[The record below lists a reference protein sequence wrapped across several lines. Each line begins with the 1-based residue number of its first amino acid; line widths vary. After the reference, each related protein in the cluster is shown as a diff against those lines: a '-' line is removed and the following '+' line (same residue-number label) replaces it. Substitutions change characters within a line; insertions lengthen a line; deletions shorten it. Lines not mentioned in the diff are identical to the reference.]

1 MKNLFLY
8 AKYLAHQRKS
18 NILEVVDLQIA
29 ARDMAEFILDVDKKN
44 IDKLIER
51 FLEVDLWK
59 VVIYKEN
66 DNKKVLE
73 SIKIAKKMQD
83 LPYSFDVRQIVL
95 ILNDFDISIDGNL
108 ISLKKKEK
116 EIEKSS
122 DLIDPLTN
130 AIELKK
136 FLSSKIYGQ
145 DMAINAVVDSV
156 KNKVVDS
163 TNMPAHIFVFL
174 GPPATGKTYFS
185 QLIGE
190 YFEDYSYLELNMQQF
205 SGDKDGMNLYG
216 SESNYS
222 TSTPGR
228 LTQAVKN
235 DPKTVVVLDEFE
247 KAHTNIQKKLLTI
260 FSEGHLE
267 DMNGWLKEEVN
278 EWEMDLDGRTPQRND
293 IPYNSSDE
301 DHKKNISKII
311 RKVDFTQTIFMI
323 TSNLG
328 STLYNNHEFLDC
340 LKTDYDKAEVMIMQS
355 LQKEQKKEVDSDVPA
370 IIPEMLS
377 RLSQGK
383 IVLFNKLDFDDLFK
397 IAKNSFDEKL
407 IQFLKH
413 NRHIKFES
421 NGKLVEFLK
430 CLLLKFTPFMDIRRI
445 KSKFYENFS
454 DKISDYLLDNEM
466 TWKDINSI
474 DINLSKNVLEFL
486 EKQINPKIENKLLL
500 KHFFRK
506 NLTLDIKFDVRI
518 DKDIEIKEVN
528 DEMSL
533 INKKTIFCNIE
544 QVSIT
549 KVNKIEDMLGDGA
562 ISFEV
567 PDVSFDDI
575 AGHEDVKNR
584 LKEIANFLKYPEK
597 LEKFKAKIPKGMLLY
612 GIPGTG
618 KTMLA
623 KAFANYADVPFIE
636 TTANELMDLN
646 ANGVSF
652 MKEVFRKARDYSPSI
667 IFIDEIDSFGSRSKG
682 SGKVMINE
690 LLTQING
697 FSDDNSIEE
706 SVFIIAATN
715 FKDDIDE
722 AILRPGR
729 IELHVEI
736 PTLDIK
742 GREYFIN
749 KILEKPCEKNISVSK
764 LIMYSA
770 GMTGAQLEKVSN
782 ESSLYALRHGLEK
795 ISEEIILEQINI
807 EKYGNRI
814 TGKPIEEMLEQT
826 AYHEAGHAV
835 ISKILNP
842 DMKIEQITVAA
853 REDSLGFVSY
863 DSESLNT
870 NPSKKIFENKICIA
884 FAGRIAQIKKF
895 DDKGLDTGASNDL
908 AYATRL
914 AYLMV
919 THFGMDE
926 EMGYINL
933 NGIKDKDLY
942 KEKIEKR
949 VGDILNNLKTQ
960 TEELVN
966 THWKK
971 IEKLAKELLKKEV
984 IHEEE
989 LNKIVLLKKTI

>member
-1 MKNLFLY
+1 MIF
-8 AKYLAHQRKS
+8 
-18 NILEVVDLQIA
+18 
-29 ARDMAEFILDVDKKN
+29 
-44 IDKLIER
+44 
-51 FLEVDLWK
+51 
-59 VVIYKEN
+59 
-66 DNKKVLE
+66 
-73 SIKIAKKMQD
+73 
-83 LPYSFDVRQIVL
+83 
-95 ILNDFDISIDGNL
+95 NDFDFPEDGNF
-108 ISLKKKEK
+108 ITLKKKEIK
-116 EIEKSS
+116 AKKSF
-122 DLIDPLTN
+122 DLVDPLTN
-130 AIELKK
+130 AIKLKK
-136 FLSSKIYGQ
+136 FLEPKIFGQ
-145 DMAINAVVDSV
+145 DMAIDAVVDSV

-174 GPPATGKTYFS
+174 GPSATGKTYFS
-185 QLIGE
+185 QLIGD
-190 YFEDYSYLELNMQQF
+190 YFEEYSYLELNMQQF
-205 SGDKDGMNLYG
+205 SNDKDGMNLYG

-222 TSTPGR
+222 SSTPGR

-235 DPKTVVVLDEFE
+235 HPKTVIVFDEFE

-260 FSEGHLE
+260 FSEGYLE

-278 EWEMDLDGRTPQRND
+278 EWERDLNGYSPIKDD

-301 DHKKNISKII
+301 DHKKKISKII
-311 RKVDFTQTIFMI
+311 RKVDFTQTIIVF

-340 LKTDYDKAEVMIMQS
+340 LKTDYDKAEVMIIQA
-355 LQKEQKKEVDSDVPA
+355 LQKEQKKEADSDVPA

-383 IVLFNKLDFDDLFK
+383 IVLFNKLDFSDLFK
-397 IAKNSFDEKL
+397 IAKNSFNEKL
-407 IQFLKH
+407 IQFLKQ

-421 NGKLVEFLK
+421 NDKLEEFLK

-466 TWKDINSI
+466 TWKEIDFI
-474 DINLSKNVLEFL
+474 DINISKDVQKFL
-486 EKQINPKIENKLLL
+486 EKEINPKIENKLLL

-518 DKDIEIKEVN
+518 NRDIEIKEEN

-533 INKKTIFCNIE
+533 LTKGTIYCNIE
-544 QVSIT
+544 QISII

-562 ISFEV
+562 ISFQV

-575 AGHEDVKNR
+575 AGHDEVKNR

-597 LEKFKAKIPKGMLLY
+597 LKKFKAKIPKGMLLY

-623 KAFANYADVPFIE
+623 KAFANYADLPFIE

-646 ANGVSF
+646 SNGTSF

-697 FSDDNSIEE
+697 FSDDNNIEE

-729 IELHVEI
+729 IELHLEI

-749 KILEKPCEKNISVSK
+749 KILEKPCEENISISK
-764 LIMYSA
+764 LLMYSS

-782 ESSLYALRHGLEK
+782 ESSLYALRTK
-795 ISEEIILEQINI
+795 ISAS
-807 EKYGNRI
+807 R
-814 TGKPIEEMLEQT
+814 P
-826 AYHEAGHAV
+826 
-835 ISKILNP
+835 
-842 DMKIEQITVAA
+842 
-853 REDSLGFVSY
+853 
-863 DSESLNT
+863 
-870 NPSKKIFENKICIA
+870 
-884 FAGRIAQIKKF
+884 FA
-895 DDKGLDTGASNDL
+895 TP
-908 AYATRL
+908 
-914 AYLMV
+914 
-919 THFGMDE
+919 
-926 EMGYINL
+926 
-933 NGIKDKDLY
+933 
-942 KEKIEKR
+942 
-949 VGDILNNLKTQ
+949 
-960 TEELVN
+960 
-966 THWKK
+966 
-971 IEKLAKELLKKEV
+971 
-984 IHEEE
+984 
-989 LNKIVLLKKTI
+989 